1 MNNINLKVNLA
12 LIQSAIKVKLL
23 QYLMIKHRIC
33 KNLKKLC
40 REIKIEML
48 NPSKTD
54 NTKE

>member
-33 KNLKKLC
+33 KNLKKIC

-48 NPSKTD
+48 ITSKND